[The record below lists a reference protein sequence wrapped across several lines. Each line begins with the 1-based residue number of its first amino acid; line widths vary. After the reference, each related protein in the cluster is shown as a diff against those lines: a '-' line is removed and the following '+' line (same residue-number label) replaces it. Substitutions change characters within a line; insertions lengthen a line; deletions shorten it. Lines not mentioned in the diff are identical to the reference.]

1 MNNND
6 YNSNN
11 YRSGNSYDTRS
22 PGPGPHTPPP
32 NRQND
37 DVIDILAWVI
47 DVGLIFACFPI
58 GLVLTI
64 CKAVGADI
72 TGGILRSITGQGKSA
87 GSNQRAQNA
96 HYTQAEQPRQ
106 NIQPAK
112 TSSQP
117 KPGTDGIRH
126 ADAGGRPKRVFGW
139 ILAGLG
145 AVCLLDAYTTWGIL
159 SSIAVIL
166 GGGALLFSA
175 HAGRKKE
182 AQFRQAQAVTG
193 QRGIVR
199 IADVIRTLGL
209 KDTEGEK
216 LLSEMID
223 RGFFGPQAYIDHQRG
238 LLVIRPEDMRDV
250 YRQEDEA
257 KSAREEKARQA
268 SQTEYEQYVERLRH
282 ADVEIEDE
290 VMSEKIRR
298 MQALTES
305 IFAEVKAHPE
315 KKPQIER
322 FMNYYLPTTLKL
334 LDSYARI
341 EAQGVTGENMAK
353 AKSDIEGI
361 ADTLVAG
368 YEKQLDKL
376 YRAEAMDIAGDVSVI
391 ENMLR
396 RDGLSGDGDFGQPM
410 GGH

>member
-11 YRSGNSYDTRS
+11 YRSDNSYDTHS
-22 PGPGPHTPPP
+22 PGPGPNTPPP

-37 DVIDILAWVI
+37 DVIDILAWII

-64 CKAVGADI
+64 CNAVGTDI
-72 TGGILRSITGQGKSA
+72 TGGILRSITGLGKSA
-87 GSNQRAQNA
+87 GQSHHAQSG
-96 HYTQAEQPRQ
+96 
-106 NIQPAK
+106 K

-139 ILAGLG
+139 ILAVLG
-145 AVCLLDAYTTWGIL
+145 AICLLDTYTIWGTL

-175 HAGRKKE
+175 RAGRKKE
-182 AQFRQAQAVTG
+182 AQFRQVQAVTG

-199 IADVIRTLGL
+199 IADVISTLGL

-223 RGFFGPQAYIDHQRG
+223 RGFFGPRAYIDHQRG

-257 KSAREEKARQA
+257 KSAKEEKARQA

-305 IFAEVKAHPE
+305 IFAEVETHPE

-396 RDGLSGDGDFGQPM
+396 RDGLSGDGDFGQTM

>member
-6 YNSNN
+6 YNSND
-11 YRSGNSYDTRS
+11 YRSSGSNYDARS
-22 PGPGPHTPPP
+22 PGPGPNTPPP

-58 GLVLTI
+58 GLILTI
-64 CKAVGADI
+64 CKAVGTDI
-72 TGGILRSITGQGKSA
+72 TGGILRGITGRGKST
-87 GSNQRAQNA
+87 GQNQRAQNA
-96 HYTQAEQPRQ
+96 HYTQAGQHQ
-106 NIQPAK
+106 Q
-112 TSSQP
+112 SSQAAQP
-117 KPGTDGIRH
+117 QAGTDGIHH

-139 ILAGLG
+139 ILAVLG
-145 AVCLLDAYTTWGIL
+145 AICLLDAYTARSVL
-159 SSIAVIL
+159 SSIAIML

-182 AQFRQAQAVTG
+182 AQFRRVQAVTG

-199 IADVIRTLGL
+199 IADVISALGL

-216 LLSEMID
+216 PLSEMID
-223 RGFFGPQAYIDHQRG
+223 RGFFGPRAYIDHQRG
-238 LLVIRPEDMRDV
+238 LLVIRPEEMRDV

-257 KSAREEKARQA
+257 KSAKEEKARQA

-305 IFAEVKAHPE
+305 IFAEVETHPE

-396 RDGLSGDGDFGQPM
+396 RDGLSGDGDFGQTM